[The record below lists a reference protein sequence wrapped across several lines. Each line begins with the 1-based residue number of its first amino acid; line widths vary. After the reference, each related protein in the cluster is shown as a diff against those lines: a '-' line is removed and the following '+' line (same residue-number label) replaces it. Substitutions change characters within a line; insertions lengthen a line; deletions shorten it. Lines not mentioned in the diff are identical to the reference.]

1 MRKITLLVLFATAFA
16 SASFAQT
23 DARFTHYMFN
33 QLYFNPAYAG
43 LDPGARLQYLGRIQ
57 WAGYNNDGGTAP
69 ITHVL
74 SGNVPLLRA
83 NMGIGGVVMYES
95 VAATTALSV
104 NVPVSYHIN
113 IGGGKLSIGVAP
125 GLFSQ
130 GRDASKYR
138 ALDANDPYVP
148 ASVNDLQFD
157 LSAGLYYKS
166 QHLFAGLSSTHITEP
181 KFSFKGSGG
190 AAQAGMVRHYYG
202 VVGYNFEVTPTITLT
217 PNVLYKTTFKTNGS
231 QVEGGVMA
239 TFNNKFW
246 LGVNYADA
254 EAGSAI
260 VGLSLLRDNSLR
272 FSYAV
277 DLITAGK
284 EAKAATSHELMLS
297 YTLPVALKGP
307 KPAVRTPRYR
317 K

>member
-1 MRKITLLVLFATAFA
+1 
-16 SASFAQT
+16 
-23 DARFTHYMFN
+23 
-33 QLYFNPAYAG
+33 
-43 LDPGARLQYLGRIQ
+43 
-57 WAGYNNDGGTAP
+57 
-69 ITHVL
+69 
-74 SGNVPLLRA
+74 
-83 NMGIGGVVMYES
+83 MGIGGIVFYEQL
-95 VAATTALSV
+95 AATTALSV
-104 NVPVSYHIN
+104 SVPISYHFN
-113 IGGGKLSIGVAP
+113 IGGGKLSIGVSP
-125 GLFSQ
+125 GLYSQ

-138 ALDANDPYVP
+138 ANDPNDPYVP

-157 LSAGLYYKS
+157 LGAGIYYKS

-181 KFSFKGSGG
+181 KFSFKG
-190 AAQAGMVRHYYG
+190 QAGAISSVGESGMLRHYYG
-202 VVGYNFEVTPTITLT
+202 VVGYNFEVSPTITLT
-217 PNVLYKTTFKTNGS
+217 PSALYKTTFKTDGS
-231 QVEGGVMA
+231 QLEGGLMA

-246 LGVNYADA
+246 VGLNYADA

-260 VGLSLLRDNSLR
+260 VGLSLMRDNSLR
-272 FSYAV
+272 FSYAL